1 MVKHNASDRMH
12 SNFSDRSGD
21 NNASSS
27 PSDGVSP
34 FTFLSPDEIIDED
47 RVTAVLLVPFTES
60 REQIITI
67 EHYKRGI
74 DIPSGHVE
82 PEDSSFHET
91 ARRELKE
98 ETGAEIG
105 QVTPIIIMES
115 HGYDNQDTPSYM
127 VVLAGIVRNEDIG
140 AFEQSPEI
148 LSRQFMTPD
157 EFLDEYGGA
166 HVDDMRIILN
176 HARAMIGHNKGHTP
190 GMESY

>member
-1 MVKHNASDRMH
+1 MVKQNTSDPMH
-12 SNFSDRSGD
+12 SDFPK
-21 NNASSS
+21 ASRDSAPQPS
-27 PSDGVSP
+27 PNGASP
-34 FTFLSPDEIIDED
+34 FTFLSPDEIINEE

-67 EHYKRGI
+67 DHHKRGI

-82 PEDSSFHET
+82 PDDKSFHDT

-115 HGYDNQDTPSYM
+115 QGYDDQDTPSYM
-127 VVLAGIVRNEDIG
+127 VVLAGVVRNEDIG
-140 AFEQSPEI
+140 AFEQSTEI

-176 HARAMIGHNKGHTP
+176 HARAMIGQDNDHAP
-190 GMESY
+190 GMEGY